1 MPGVLGLLG
10 TVALNYRRH
19 RRGQATI
26 CRTVRRAL
34 PARLF
39 AALYLTGA
47 AYLFA
52 HVLRGYPRDRKARP

>member
-19 RRGQATI
+19 RRGQPTI

-34 PARLF
+34 PLPAF
-39 AALYLTGA
+39 AALFPA
-47 AYLFA
+47 AAAWLYV
-52 HVLRGYPRDRKARP
+52 HVLRGYPRDRKATA